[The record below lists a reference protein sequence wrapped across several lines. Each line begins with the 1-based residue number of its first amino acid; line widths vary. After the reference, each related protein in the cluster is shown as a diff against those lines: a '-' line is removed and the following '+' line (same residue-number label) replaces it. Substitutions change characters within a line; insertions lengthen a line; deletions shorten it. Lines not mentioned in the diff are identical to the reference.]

1 MKLALIFIA
10 GCISASLSYG
20 QPPFQW
26 QQFPPSKNP
35 RYMALIDYRNDDPDD
50 IITGNDNWD
59 LNSDDENLWT
69 QQRPA
74 SAPPLRQYHHNE
86 NVNQFYYPMSP
97 NLLPTPVRDH
107 ERISSRQKTRLRHP
121 FIRPSPGPADNSD
134 TLNSNNARFF
144 ASFPNLFFPSMFY
157 SYLSSISTSAYST
170 TTSYLILNSTL
181 TTTLITS
188 CIPLSSFSAAS
199 LATVGCRRRRHLMD
213 EAFVTGDD
221 QQDLVNMQDYHPS
234 EEEEQQQ

>member
-1 MKLALIFIA
+1 
-10 GCISASLSYG
+10 
-20 QPPFQW
+20 
-26 QQFPPSKNP
+26 
-35 RYMALIDYRNDDPDD
+35 
-50 IITGNDNWD
+50 
-59 LNSDDENLWT
+59 
-69 QQRPA
+69 
-74 SAPPLRQYHHNE
+74 
-86 NVNQFYYPMSP
+86 MSP
-97 NLLPTPVRDH
+97 NFLPTPVRDH